1 MTVFRYFH
9 CAGLSA
15 HKETAVVQEVTAPPK
30 VPSLRSRSLTDAIRV
45 VKRPY
50 KTSPS
55 VTKLK
60 SVEANNSHK
69 SKPAKAT
76 KNRTVVQLL
85 QQSLVQRDAAQ
96 QPRSRAISG
105 KQRRY
110 CSTISQQSRL
120 LKSIFLNEFRA
131 TN

>member
-1 MTVFRYFH
+1 MLVLLYFH
-9 CAGLSA
+9 CAGLSSC
-15 HKETAVVQEVTAPPK
+15 KETAVACEVTSAPPK
-30 VPSLRSRSLTDAIRV
+30 VPSFKSRSLTDAIRV

-60 SVEANNSHK
+60 SVEANNAHK
-69 SKPAKAT
+69 SKPTKAT

-96 QPRSRAISG
+96 QPRSHTISG
-105 KQRRY
+105 KQRRN
-110 CSTISQQSRL
+110 CSTISQQSRSHL
-120 LKSIFLNEFRA
+120 NFLG
-131 TN
+131 